1 MKEGPEFFL
10 HAPLFSGSD
19 FALFRMTD
27 WQVVG
32 EPVAC
37 SYGMTYRWRRDAV
50 FFNARRG
57 CFNQP
62 DQVRIGLRM
71 RDDADGSHPV
81 IDWLKGRRKF
91 TRWLSW
97 APRPERAH
105 ARSRRT
111 RRRSCQMR
119 SVPATAASTS
129 PPTVAIMSATASG
142 VSPSQ
147 PRNRTS
153 TGSVFWA
160 MKTISR
166 ISTTA
171 LPTTATHSPLV
182 REPRNGS
189 RVSGVR
195 RAACS
200 GAVGSDV
207 EPGDSDLVGSG
218 EASLSLMVRP

>member
-1 MKEGPEFFL
+1 MKNIARTGIAAVAAAALTTTLVAAPAHAELVRIDDGADATASLTDIRVVRAQHTDERVIVKVNFPDLRKKANAGLNIYIDKNAVKEGPEFFL

-91 TRWLSW
+91 TRWLS
-97 APRPERAH
+97 
-105 ARSRRT
+105 SGT
-111 RRRSCQMR
+111 
-119 SVPATAASTS
+119 PA
-129 PPTVAIMSATASG
+129 
-142 VSPSQ
+142 
-147 PRNRTS
+147 
-153 TGSVFWA
+153 
-160 MKTISR
+160 
-166 ISTTA
+166 
-171 LPTTATHSPLV
+171 
-182 REPRNGS
+182 
-189 RVSGVR
+189 
-195 RAACS
+195 
-200 GAVGSDV
+200 
-207 EPGDSDLVGSG
+207 
-218 EASLSLMVRP
+218 